1 MNTTFSTVLFATLGI
16 FLFSLCCFAQEG
28 GPPTF
33 SVLERDA
40 NSLNE
45 VDSDPGMES
54 MLLTPVEDS
63 DVETYASR
71 AEPNNLYWEEFLWWF
86 RCVILKGNLD
96 LANELYAEAVS
107 DWWSVRLDPDSSEM
121 EKKIAQRRA
130 DSAYAAKEKAQKK
143 WDESGCG
150 CAR

>member
-1 MNTTFSTVLFATLGI
+1 MNTTFSTVLLATLGI
-16 FLFSLCCFAQEG
+16 FMFSLCCFAQES

-63 DVETYASR
+63 DVETYASSAGPDNEWKR
-71 AEPNNLYWEEFLWWF
+71 FQREW
-86 RCVILKGNLD
+86 RCYILKSKLEYAKDREQKAFSELMKTIADKGSMAD
-96 LANELYAEAVS
+96 LTLALRRLESAFKAVTEALNA
-107 DWWSVRLDPDSSEM
+107 WNR
-121 EKKIAQRRA
+121 
-130 DSAYAAKEKAQKK
+130 
-143 WDESGCG
+143 SGCG
-150 CAR
+150 G